1 MARAEKA
8 WSVALI
14 VVIGIM
20 ITVALFLLISSNEA
34 VLVMGLMMFTAPFV
48 PIFLKLLGGLAASV
62 LK

>member
-1 MARAEKA
+1 
-8 WSVALI
+8 
-14 VVIGIM
+14 M